1 MMFEEPTF
9 LIQFGYNGQTIVDR
23 ALENDHTDGVIL
35 SPTDYE
41 KSKNEDLA
49 HRVNQSGRTVL
60 FDPQYYIPRTD
71 RDAAQSYPYFESKG
85 GDEFETV
92 VVQRGPQREELC
104 REIIQVQDEMEVD
117 AYISPAR
124 HIDALVDRKIQE
136 WVDLVESFIKI
147 AREEGRDIPVFA
159 SLPVDG
165 DVVSHP
171 DERNEF
177 LDYVTSLNPD
187 GFYVS
192 VQYEMGQRY
201 PLTGAQDV
209 HAYVDLMKSLKLNQF
224 EVIAGH
230 SHQIAHLLFASGINA
245 FASGHY
251 KNTKAFDVGRWEPEE
266 EGFGRTVIYYYSD
279 NILNDIRVEQGLQ
292 NLHASGFDISRIR
305 TASPYDDALFGA
317 TSPESS
323 EWKLS
328 EASWDHYIYACYGIS
343 RMYRGQDLQER
354 METAKEHISEAGDLY
369 EDMLDYVTSDELESV
384 DSAVFDQWKGILDAI
399 EDDLDNPIKQKI
411 LAS

>member
-1 MMFEEPTF
+1 MV
-9 LIQFGYNGQTIVDR
+9 QFGWNGQTIVER
-23 ALENDHTDGVIL
+23 AIKNDHADGVIL
-35 SPTDYE
+35 SPTDYPID
-41 KSKNEDLA
+41 KNESLA
-49 HRVNQSGRTVL
+49 ETINDSGRTVL

-92 VVQRGPQREELC
+92 VVQRKPQREDLC
-104 REIIQVQDEMEVD
+104 REIIAVQDKMEVD
-117 AYISPAR
+117 AYIAPAR
-124 HIDALVDRKIQE
+124 HIDALVDRKINE
-136 WVDLVESFIKI
+136 WWDLTKSFIKI
-147 AREEGRDIPVFA
+147 AREEGDRDIPVFA

-165 DVVSHP
+165 DVISHP

-209 HAYVDLMKSLKLNQF
+209 HAYVDLMKSLRMNQF

-230 SHQIAHLLFASGINA
+230 SHQIAHLLFPCGVNA

-251 KNTKAFDVGRWEPEE
+251 KNTKSYDIGRWEPDD

-279 NILNDIRVEQGLQ
+279 EVLNDIRVEPELQ
-292 NLHASGFDISRIR
+292 NLDTNGFDISDIR
-305 TASPYDDALFGA
+305 TESAYDQDLFAA

-328 EASWDHYIYACYGIS
+328 AESWDHYIHACYKIS
-343 RMYRGQDLQER
+343 RKYRGKGLDEKI
-354 METAKEHISEAGDLY
+354 ETAREHIADGANLY
-369 EDMLDYVTSDELESV
+369 DDMIDYVNEDEIETVNSDVFRQWSSV
-384 DSAVFDQWKGILDAI
+384 LDTI
-399 EDDLDNPIKQKI
+399 EADLDNPLKRRMIEMG
-411 LAS
+411 

>member
-1 MMFEEPTF
+1 MFDEPTY
-9 LIQFGYNGQTIVDR
+9 LIQFGYNGQTIVKR
-23 ALENDHTDGVIL
+23 ALQNEHTDGVIL

-41 KSKNEDLA
+41 FENSTQLA
-49 HRVNQSGRTVL
+49 KQVNNSGRTVL
-60 FDPQYYIPRTD
+60 FDPQYYIPRTE
-71 RDAAQSYPYFESKG
+71 RTAAQSYPYFKSKG

-92 VVQRGPQREELC
+92 VVQRKPQREDLC
-104 REIIQVQDEMEVD
+104 REIISVQDEMEVD

-124 HIDALVDRKIQE
+124 HIDALVDRKINE
-136 WVDLVESFIKI
+136 WKDLTNSFIKI

-159 SLPVDG
+159 SLPVEG
-165 DVVSHP
+165 DVISHP

-177 LDYVTSLNPD
+177 LDYVTSPNPD

-209 HAYVDLMKSLKLNQF
+209 HAYVDLMKSLRMNQF

-230 SHQIAHLLFASGINA
+230 SHQIAHLLFACGVNA

-251 KNTKAFDVGRWEPEE
+251 KNTKSFDIGRWEPDD

-279 NILNDIRVEQGLQ
+279 EILNDIRVEQGLQ

-305 TASPYDDALFGA
+305 TPSPYDNDLFA
-317 TSPESS
+317 STSPESS

-328 EASWDHYIYACYGIS
+328 EASWDHYIYACYEIS
-343 RMYRGQDLQER
+343 RKYRGQTIQEKID
-354 METAKEHISEAGDLY
+354 TAKEHINTGSELY
-369 EDMLDYVTSDELESV
+369 DDMLNYVNEDELESV
-384 DSAVFDQWKGILDAI
+384 DSDVFEQWASILEI
-399 EDDLDNPIKQKI
+399 VEEEISNPLKKEM
-411 LAS
+411 LEM